1 MSQLWKDKF
10 SSAWYNEHNSVRT
23 NERDP
28 RKIDK
33 TMVFRC
39 YHMIKTQ
46 KEQGFELYTS
56 DMTKKWLCPSRIQ
69 FERELYDNINS
80 RLKTTP
86 MNFFSSWIF
95 LHRKMKPLQVAEKE
109 SNHQLPISLQKN
121 APIKRSISWMTFN
134 GNYSLKLANLHYFS
148 IDMAYKQRFW
158 L

>member
-86 MNFFSSWIF
+86 MNFS
-95 LHRKMKPLQVAEKE
+95 
-109 SNHQLPISLQKN
+109 SLQNEAPAGSLKRKQSSVTDFFAKN
-121 APIKRSISWMTFN
+121 APIIRNISWWMTFN
-134 GNYSLKLANLHYFS
+134 GNYSLKFEKFALF
-148 IDMAYKQRFW
+148 
-158 L
+158 